1 MLCIIVGVVEYVW
14 WCKNGDD
21 GKFEGSGVDVVIL
34 FMLWLVSVIIIVW
47 FGILLFESDWY
58 GFEVIIE

>member
-1 MLCIIVGVVEYVW
+1 MLQLSIVGILWFVLCIIVGVVEYVW

-34 FMLWLVSVIIIVW
+34 FMLWLVSVIIIV
-47 FGILLFESDWY
+47 
-58 GFEVIIE
+58 

>member
-1 MLCIIVGVVEYVW
+1 MSIVGILWFVLCIIVGVVEYVW

-34 FMLWLVSVIIIVW
+34 FMLWLVSVIIIV
-47 FGILLFESDWY
+47 
-58 GFEVIIE
+58 